1 MDDQDATADEPSKTT
16 TILPPQITTL
26 LRRALYTELQRT
38 SENAPTAGPES
49 CTRAVWMPVVGRIN
63 ATARALDAIGWDEPD
78 EQEPL
83 VITLDTTM
91 IGALEAEADQWD
103 WVSEQTRIES
113 ADGRARAAQLVS
125 TIETFLA
132 GLAER
137 PEPVMPCGA
146 RAGDDARAAALRI
159 LQGTAL
165 LAGDRA

>member
-1 MDDQDATADEPSKTT
+1 MDDQDAPADEPSKTT

-26 LRRALYTELQRT
+26 LRRALYTEFQRT

-49 CTRAVWMPVVGRIN
+49 CTRAGWMPVVGRIN

-113 ADGRARAAQLVS
+113 AEGSA
-125 TIETFLA
+125 
-132 GLAER
+132 
-137 PEPVMPCGA
+137 C
-146 RAGDDARAAALRI
+146 AALCG
-159 LQGTAL
+159 LG
-165 LAGDRA
+165 AGRRRPLDAML